1 MKFRIVKMSD
11 EELERI
17 EIDNIRYLASIQ
29 WEQKIRED
37 IDMEWDLCK

>member
-1 MKFRIVKMSD
+1 MNIVKISN
-11 EELERI
+11 EELEKM
-17 EIDNIRYLASIQ
+17 EMDNIRYLASIQ